1 MPGELLSIRID
12 QVIKNTP
19 MLSLFNVS
27 AAGIQE
33 WEASGCM
40 VDGVP
45 TLKCFEVVFGNILF
59 MASGLIVLV
68 LFIMFVSGSFT
79 YLTSLGNPEK
89 LKKAQGTLKYAVI
102 GFVLFISSFLILK
115 IIDVL
120 FLGGQG
126 KIFEFK
132 IGD

>member
-1 MPGELLSIRID
+1 MSP
-12 QVIKNTP
+12 
-19 MLSLFNVS
+19 LFAVY
-27 AAGIQE
+27 AQGIQN
-33 WEASGCM
+33 WDTVDPVTNTSCM

-45 TLKCFEVVFGNILF
+45 TLKCFEIVFGNILF

-68 LFIMFVSGSFT
+68 LFIMFVMGSFS

-89 LKKAQGTLKYAVI
+89 IKKAQGTLKYALV
-102 GFVLFISSFLILK
+102 GFILFISSFLILK

-120 FLGGQG
+120 FLGNSN
-126 KIFEFK
+126 KIFQFT